1 MIERD
6 LTTALLSVL
15 PERGAVSITGAG
27 GKTSLLCLLAKAYAE
42 KGLRVLVT
50 TTTKVQHPD
59 TYPFPISKVFLDD
72 TIQLYAPRQ
81 GEAVFYAHPLLPVK
95 VTSPGV
101 DRILGLS
108 DRYDII
114 LCEADGARRCP
125 LKYHTSRDPVVLPG
139 SFPLAVMGLSGW
151 GKRREDACFGY
162 TGEGVVDLPFLDFL
176 AGDPEGALKGGAKL
190 LLLNQYETLPPE
202 GRSALDGFSCPVPA
216 WCVSVLQSK
225 FFRTV

>member
-1 MIERD
+1 MIGRD
-6 LTTALLSVL
+6 LQTALLSVL

-27 GKTSLLCLLAKAYAE
+27 GKTSLLCLLAKAYARR
-42 KGLRVLVT
+42 GARVLVT
-50 TTTKVQHPD
+50 TSTKMQHPD
-59 TYPFPISKVFLDD
+59 TYPFPVSKVFLDK
-72 TIQLYAPRQ
+72 TVESYVPHE
-81 GEAVFYAHPLLPVK
+81 GEAVFYARPFLPEK
-95 VTSPGV
+95 VQSPTV
-101 DRILGLS
+101 ESILSLGT
-108 DRYDII
+108 RYDII